1 MLLSFQIVTQSNRN
15 MFQTKWMS
23 VFVFLIFHT
32 LSIKGFFM
40 IVLHNDIY
48 SKLITKCIWCKYMF
62 YTKQICIC
70 NIIVITLNYNNY
82 IINFI
87 TILVVKYWNIQE
99 PNMLPFKRINILL
112 FAVMYMAVNNTY
124 ADSFESDYI
133 ICYIYWI
140 ISCMTQYFLLLTFF
154 YYFNLLIYF

>member
-1 MLLSFQIVTQSNRN
+1 MNICICIPDIPYIVNKR
-15 MFQTKWMS
+15 
-23 VFVFLIFHT
+23 H
-32 LSIKGFFM
+32 FM
-40 IVLHNDIY
+40 IVFLNDIY
-48 SKLITKCIWCKYMF
+48 SKLITKCIWCMYMF

-87 TILVVKYWNIQE
+87 TILVVKYRNIQE

-112 FAVMYMAVNNTY
+112 FSVTYLAVNNTY

-133 ICYIYWI
+133 IYYIYLI
-140 ISCMTQYFLLLTFF
+140 ISCMTQYFFLLIFF